1 MAAYL
6 ISYDLRKPEFDYKPL
21 YIALY
26 AIEAKH
32 IQDSVWGVNTRS
44 SAKVVFD
51 YLWRHMHNEK
61 DRLFV
66 VPFDT
71 AKADEAKNSI
81 TALKD
86 I

>member
-21 YIALY
+21 YFALH
-26 AIEAKH
+26 AI
-32 IQDSVWGVNTRS
+32 
-44 SAKVVFD
+44 
-51 YLWRHMHNEK
+51 
-61 DRLFV
+61 
-66 VPFDT
+66 
-71 AKADEAKNSI
+71 EAKNSI

>member
-1 MAAYL
+1 MAGYL
-6 ISYDLRKPEFDYKPL
+6 ISYDLRKPEFDYNPL

-66 VPFDT
+66 IAFDK
-71 AKADEAKNSI
+71 AQADEAKNSI
-81 TALKD
+81 TAPKD